1 MDLTSKQGRR
11 EFFRN
16 AGITS
21 LGAAGAVALLKV
33 GERQA
38 EAQTTQPGFH
48 YDTPAQIFTAALIAE
63 DLATTFYYNALIGN
77 VIQDPA
83 LSGSGGTALDPGSA
97 GDADNVSYVR
107 AALGQ
112 EFAHA
117 GLLRSL
123 LKIPGPSASPVQTFY
138 FPAGTFDNLTTS
150 DGTTPSF
157 IGTLEALENAFI
169 GAYLTAVR
177 AFAYMA
183 AQTGAQRGNYY
194 VLNGSTLSSDTL
206 AYFAQ
211 VAASIMGVECEH
223 RALGRDIA
231 GLAPA
236 DNVYYESTDG
246 LTGVYNGPNSAVVAL
261 TPFLTPSNGAPYQ
274 LSDAVTNLGP
284 LVLSSTGTPPAV

>member
-1 MDLTSKQGRR
+1 MDLTTKQGRR
-11 EFFRN
+11 EFFRS
-16 AGITS
+16 AGITG
-21 LGAAGAVALLKV
+21 LGAAGALAVLKV
-33 GERQA
+33 GETQA
-38 EAQTTQPGFH
+38 EAQAPQPGFH

-63 DLATTFYYNALIGN
+63 DLATTFYYNALVGN

-83 LSGSGGTALDPGSA
+83 LAGSGGTALNPGSA

-123 LKIPGPSASPVQTFY
+123 LNITGPSASPVQTFY
-138 FPAGTFDNLTTS
+138 FPVGTFDNLNTS
-150 DGTTPSF
+150 DGKTPSF

-223 RALGRDIA
+223 RTLGRDIA

-236 DNVYYESTDG
+236 DNLYYESTDG
-246 LTGVYNGPNSAVVAL
+246 LNGVYNGPNSAVVAL
-261 TPFLTPSNGAPYQ
+261 TPFLTPSNGAAYQ
-274 LSDAVTNLGP
+274 LSEAVSNLDT
-284 LVLSSTGTPPAV
+284 LVLKSTGAPPAV

>member
-1 MDLTSKQGRR
+1 MDLTTKQGRR
-11 EFFRN
+11 EFFRS
-16 AGITS
+16 AGITG
-21 LGAAGAVALLKV
+21 LGAAGALAVLKV
-33 GERQA
+33 GETRA
-38 EAQTTQPGFH
+38 EAQTPQPGFH

-63 DLATTFYYNALIGN
+63 DLATTFYYNALVGN

-83 LSGSGGTALDPGSA
+83 LAGSGGTALNPGSA

-123 LKIPGPSASPVQTFY
+123 LNIAGPSASPVQTFY
-138 FPAGTFDNLTTS
+138 FPAGTFDNLNTS
-150 DGTTPSF
+150 DGKTPSF

-194 VLNGSTLSSDTL
+194 VLNESTLSSDTL

-236 DNVYYESTDG
+236 DNLYYESTDG
-246 LTGVYNGPNSAVVAL
+246 LNGVYNGANSAVVAL
-261 TPFLTPSNGAPYQ
+261 TPFLTPSNGSAYQ
-274 LSDAVTNLGP
+274 LSEAVSNLDT
-284 LVLSSTGTPPAV
+284 LMLKSTGAPPAV

>member
-1 MDLTSKQGRR
+1 MDLKTKQGRR
-11 EFFRN
+11 EFFRS
-16 AGITS
+16 AGITG
-21 LGAAGAVALLKV
+21 LGAAGALAVLKV
-33 GERQA
+33 GETQA
-38 EAQTTQPGFH
+38 EAQTPQPGFH

-63 DLATTFYYNALIGN
+63 DLATTFYYNALVGN

-83 LSGSGGTALDPGSA
+83 LAGSGGTALNPGSA

-112 EFAHA
+112 EFEHA

-123 LKIPGPSASPVQTFY
+123 LKISGPSASPVQTFY

-150 DGTTPSF
+150 DGKTPSF

-183 AQTGAQRGNYY
+183 GRTSVGGSYY
-194 VLNGSTLSSDTL
+194 VLNDATLGSDTL

-236 DNVYYESTDG
+236 DNMYYESTDG
-246 LTGVYNGPNSAVVAL
+246 LDGVYNGPNSAVVAL
-261 TPFLTPSNGAPYQ
+261 TPFLTPSNGAAYQ
-274 LSDAVTNLGP
+274 LSDAVSNLDT
-284 LVLSSTGTPPAV
+284 LVLPSTGAPPAV

>member
-1 MDLTSKQGRR
+1 LDLTTKQGRR
-11 EFFRN
+11 EFFRS
-16 AGITS
+16 AGITG
-21 LGAAGAVALLKV
+21 LGAAGALAVLKV
-33 GERQA
+33 GEKQA
-38 EAQTTQPGFH
+38 EAQSLQPGFH
-48 YDTPAQIFTAALIAE
+48 FDTPAQIFTAALIAE
-63 DLATTFYYNALIGN
+63 DLATTFYYNGLIGN

-83 LSGSGGTALDPGSA
+83 LAAAGGTALNPGSA
-97 GDADNVSYVR
+97 GDSSNVSYVR

-123 LKIPGPSASPVQTFY
+123 LKISGPSTSPVQTFY

-150 DGTTPSF
+150 DGKTPSF

-183 AQTGAQRGNYY
+183 AQTGADRGTYY
-194 VLNGSTLSSDTL
+194 VLNGSTLGSDSL
-206 AYFAQ
+206 GYFAQ
-211 VAASIMGVECEH
+211 VAAAIMGVECEH

-236 DNVYYESTDG
+236 DNLYYEGTDG
-246 LTGVYNGPNSAVVAL
+246 LDGVYNGPNSAVVAL
-261 TPFLTPSNGAPYQ
+261 TPFLTPSNGAAYQ
-274 LSDAVTNLGP
+274 LSDAVSNLGT
-284 LVLSSTGTPPAV
+284 LVLPSSGAPPAV